1 MVTASSSLVEEM
13 ETDVTQETN
22 KAKEHEVQNEHES
35 VRRQVNSRTNAHHS
49 SFTAKKFRAMF
60 DYSLSTS
67 RYPSLPRWSSSD
79 QLQKKKRLIKHPFY
93 IDFSHA
99 FNNQPVLYD
108 QAASANG
115 QLSKRIIR

>member
-35 VRRQVNSRTNAHHS
+35 
-49 SFTAKKFRAMF
+49 KFRAMF